1 MFFFCLPLYRKSHK
15 MVCMSFIDNLSGL
28 EAQKIRLLMHLRRQG
43 ITCSRT
49 LEAIETIPREIF
61 IPSTFQHQSYEDMAL
76 PIGLGQTISQPVVVA
91 TMTQSLEIS
100 DRHKILEIGTGSGYQ
115 AAILSKMCRRLYTI
129 ERHKPLGDLAQQR
142 FDEMRLR
149 NITAMNGDGM
159 KGWTYQAP
167 FDRIIVTAAAHG
179 DIPREL
185 MNQLAI
191 GGIMVAPIGPNDTD
205 QTLMKITRIDEDTF
219 EREPLFAVRFVPLLP
234 EIAEETKD
242 IDPEFNQ
249 MTACAY

>member
-1 MFFFCLPLYRKSHK
+1 MIPYE
-15 MVCMSFIDNLSGL
+15 NLSGL
-28 EAQKIRLLMHLRRQG
+28 EAQKIRLLMHLRRRG

-49 LEAIETIPREIF
+49 LAAIETTPREIF

-76 PIGLGQTISQPVVVA
+76 PIGLGQTISQPQVVA
-91 TMTQSLEIS
+91 MMTQSLNIS
-100 DRHKILEIGTGSGYQ
+100 DRHKVLEIGTGSGYQ

-129 ERHKPLGDLAQQR
+129 ERHKPLLVQAEER
-142 FDEMRLR
+142 FTEMRLR

-159 KGWTYQAP
+159 KGWAYQAP

-179 DIPREL
+179 NIPRDL
-185 MNQLAI
+185 MCQLAI
-191 GGIMVAPIGPNDTD
+191 GGIMVAPVGPSEVD
-205 QTLMKITRIDEDTF
+205 QTLVKIKRIAEDCF
-219 EREPLFAVRFVPLLP
+219 EKEALFSVRFVPLLP

-249 MTACAY
+249 MHAFA